1 MKQFL
6 NSRRYN
12 GRVQDNANQMKI
24 LMVSDAGSIHT
35 ERWTAALKGAGMDI
49 VLFSITPAPDDFYE
63 KNSIKLY
70 FFDLFRYK
78 KEKNVAKFSRF
89 ISHVKAVNA
98 LKKVIREE
106 KPDILHAHYATS
118 YGLVAAL
125 AGFHPLVVSVWGSDV
140 YEFPKQ
146 SKINGLAVKFTL
158 GRADR
163 VLSTSMAMAEETK
176 KYYGGD
182 IGITPFG
189 VDTALFSPA
198 GTSSGGQNDCFTFGT
213 VKTLSR
219 RYGIDI
225 LLRAF
230 AEAKRRIQDTAGGS
244 RIKLKLII
252 AGRGKDESE
261 LKSLASELG
270 IVEDTVFTGAV
281 PHEKV
286 PEIYSH
292 IDVAIFLSREESFGV
307 AAVEA
312 MACGCPVIASDA
324 EGFKEILEGGA
335 GIIVRKENWQE
346 AAEAMVS
353 IASDKGM
360 RKRLASA
367 GRKRVLEKYDWNS
380 NVATMTEEYRKLAP
394 LYSRC
399 GETEKK
405 KKP

>member
-1 MKQFL
+1 
-6 NSRRYN
+6 
-12 GRVQDNANQMKI
+12 MKI
-24 LMVSDAGSIHT
+24 LIVADGGNIHTKRWAAALADAGVET
-35 ERWTAALKGAGMDI
+35 
-49 VLFSITPAPDDFYE
+49 VLFSLTPAETGFYSG
-63 KNSIKLY
+63 KGVILHV
-70 FFDLFRYK
+70 FDLFSYK
-78 KEKNVAKFSRF
+78 QGGKKPFLKAIARHS
-89 ISHVKAVNA
+89 KAVRE
-98 LKKVIREE
+98 LKRLIKKE
-106 KPDILHAHYATS
+106 KPDIVHAHYATS

-125 AGFHPLVVSVWGSDV
+125 AGFHPLIISVWGSDV

-158 GRADR
+158 GKADR
-163 VLSTSMAMAEETK
+163 VLSTSMAMAKETK

-189 VDTALFSPA
+189 VDTELFSPDRN
-198 GTSSGGQNDCFTFGT
+198 SGPESANRHPSCFTFGT

-230 AEAKRRIQDTAGGS
+230 AEAKRRLQDTAGGS
-244 RIKLKLII
+244 QARLKLII

-270 IVEDTVFTGAV
+270 IAEDTVFTGAV

-292 IDVAIFLSREESFGV
+292 IDAAVFLSREESFGV

-324 EGFKEILEGGA
+324 EGFKEILEDGA

-353 IASDKGM
+353 IASDGEM
-360 RKRLASA
+360 RKRLAAA
-367 GRKRVLEKYDWNS
+367 GRKRVEERYDWHS
-380 NVATMTEEYRKLAP
+380 NVATMLGEYRKLAP

>member
-1 MKQFL
+1 
-6 NSRRYN
+6 
-12 GRVQDNANQMKI
+12 MKI
-24 LMVSDAGSIHT
+24 LIVADGGNIHTKRWAAALADAGVET
-35 ERWTAALKGAGMDI
+35 
-49 VLFSITPAPDDFYE
+49 VVFSLTPAETGFYSG
-63 KNSIKLY
+63 KGVILHV
-70 FFDLFRYK
+70 FDLFSYK
-78 KEKNVAKFSRF
+78 QGGKKPFLKAIARHS
-89 ISHVKAVNA
+89 KAVRE
-98 LKKVIREE
+98 LKRLIKKE
-106 KPDILHAHYATS
+106 KPDIVHAHYATS

-125 AGFHPLVVSVWGSDV
+125 AGFHPLIISVWGSDV

-189 VDTALFSPA
+189 VDTALFSPPC
-198 GTSSGGQNDCFTFGT
+198 THCGQNGCFTFGT

-219 RYGIDI
+219 KYGIDI

-230 AEAKRRIQDTAGGS
+230 AEANRRILDTAGGS

-270 IVEDTVFTGAV
+270 IAEDSVFTGAV

-292 IDVAIFLSREESFGV
+292 IDTAVFLSREESFGV

-324 EGFKEILEGGA
+324 EGFKEILEDGA

-353 IASDKGM
+353 IASDEGM

-367 GRKRVLEKYDWNS
+367 GRKRVLEKYDWHS
-380 NVATMTEEYRKLAP
+380 NVATMLGEYRQICP
-394 LYSRC
+394 
-399 GETEKK
+399 E
-405 KKP
+405 P

>member
-1 MKQFL
+1 
-6 NSRRYN
+6 
-12 GRVQDNANQMKI
+12 MKI
-24 LMVSDAGSIHT
+24 LIVADGGNIHTKRWAAALADAGVET
-35 ERWTAALKGAGMDI
+35 
-49 VLFSITPAPDDFYE
+49 VVFSLTPAETGFYSG
-63 KNSIKLY
+63 KGVILHV
-70 FFDLFRYK
+70 FDLFSYK
-78 KEKNVAKFSRF
+78 QGGKKPFLKAIARHS
-89 ISHVKAVNA
+89 KAVRE
-98 LKKVIREE
+98 LKRLIKKE
-106 KPDILHAHYATS
+106 KPDIVHAHYATS

-125 AGFHPLVVSVWGSDV
+125 AGFHPLIISVWGSDV

-176 KYYGGD
+176 KYYCGD

-198 GTSSGGQNDCFTFGT
+198 GTSSGGQNGCFTFGT

-270 IVEDTVFTGAV
+270 IAEDTVFTGAV

-292 IDVAIFLSREESFGV
+292 INAAVFLSREESFGV

-353 IASDKGM
+353 IASDEGM

-367 GRKRVLEKYDWNS
+367 GRKRVEERYDWHS
-380 NVATMTEEYRKLAP
+380 NVATMLGEYRKLAP